1 MDLWTTKSSWPSLF
15 QDPSELSGKIEC
27 YKLQSHSIQVRYI
40 CLYLPSFTHLPYMDC
55 MGMFQEFW
63 TPLSCVL
70 SIHCKPLVIRLN
82 PFVMQKILQYVR
94 LVVEGGNPS
103 KHDLVVQIDE
113 IYFPSAPK
121 NTRFIRRCLGTR
133 LTQSKT
139 TTAEGIGV

>member
-1 MDLWTTKSSWPSLF
+1 
-15 QDPSELSGKIEC
+15 
-27 YKLQSHSIQVRYI
+27 
-40 CLYLPSFTHLPYMDC
+40 MDC

-63 TPLSCVL
+63 APLSCVL

-121 NTRFIRRCLGTR
+121 IHGL
-133 LTQSKT
+133 L
-139 TTAEGIGV
+139 EGV